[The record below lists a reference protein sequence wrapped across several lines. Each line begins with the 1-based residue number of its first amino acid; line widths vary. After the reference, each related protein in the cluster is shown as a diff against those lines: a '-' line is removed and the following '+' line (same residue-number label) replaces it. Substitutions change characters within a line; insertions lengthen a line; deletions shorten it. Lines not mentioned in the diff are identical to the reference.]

1 MYQSP
6 LSTIGRNRLAVL
18 RESNDGFVI
27 AEKDLELRGPGDVM
41 GTRQTGQMQLKIANL
56 TRDSDLLENVQAAA
70 TFVCTQYPNAI
81 QPIIK
86 RWLSQSTQYSEV

>member
-1 MYQSP
+1 MS
-6 LSTIGRNRLAVL
+6 RHRLGVL

-56 TRDSDLLENVQAAA
+56 NRDIELLDHVQAAA
-70 TFVCTQYPNAI
+70 KIICAQYPSSI
-81 QPIIK
+81 QPIID
-86 RWLSQSTQYSEV
+86 RWIGQTTLYSEV